1 MQYGGPLHSN
11 SFPHARQGLD
21 IKETSIP
28 GEPEELA
35 SEASAIHQN
44 SLLKNSES
52 DKNIVVIQGSPIT
65 SLVQPSSYC
74 CLVSSTDPQ
83 NNVVEVK
90 QGATDSSPITSLVQP
105 SSSCYL
111 VSSAD
116 LQKDVVEV
124 KQGATHTIASDMH
137 NSEAQV
143 CELYDVSTSQQ
154 QTSLRHIVET
164 HISCANEAGDVANVS
179 SVYEMVKSEKE
190 PGIQSILSSSS
201 RSSCQIHSPVNEI
214 KENGLGLNCQFTLG
228 SHHLTNEINGDRCLQ
243 ESHASSLSSHF
254 GESTITNL
262 ASFSKLLSTIKKLA
276 NQQRRSMG
284 VGMTFPFVHLYYKY
298 VKPITTCHTCYTW
311 DVLPM

>member
-1 MQYGGPLHSN
+1 M
-11 SFPHARQGLD
+11 D

-35 SEASAIHQN
+35 SEASSIHQN

-83 NNVVEVK
+83 KNVVEVK

-116 LQKDVVEV
+116 LQKNVVEV
-124 KQGATHTIASDMH
+124 KHGATHTIASDMH

-143 CELYDVSTSQQ
+143 CELYDVSTSQ
-154 QTSLRHIVET
+154 
-164 HISCANEAGDVANVS
+164 
-179 SVYEMVKSEKE
+179 
-190 PGIQSILSSSS
+190 
-201 RSSCQIHSPVNEI
+201 
-214 KENGLGLNCQFTLG
+214 
-228 SHHLTNEINGDRCLQ
+228 
-243 ESHASSLSSHF
+243 
-254 GESTITNL
+254 
-262 ASFSKLLSTIKKLA
+262 
-276 NQQRRSMG
+276 
-284 VGMTFPFVHLYYKY
+284 
-298 VKPITTCHTCYTW
+298 
-311 DVLPM
+311 